1 MKAAIDVYY
10 EHSKWVAACV
20 VFADWPDSGPVE
32 VVCACGSDP
41 RPYRP
46 GRFYQRELPCLL
58 SVLKR
63 AEREFE
69 TILIDGYVHL
79 ETGSGKGLGARLFE
93 ALAYSPAVVGVAKN
107 PLKIADR
114 FVPICRGRSKKPLFV
129 SAIGLQ
135 EDQAAQCV
143 LNMHG
148 PHRIP
153 EMLRLVDRYARSG
166 EHVAAEKRY

>member
-1 MKAAIDVYY
+1 M
-10 EHSKWVAACV
+10 
-20 VFADWPDSGPVE
+20 VFADWDDSGPAK
-32 VVCACGSDP
+32 VVCACGADP

-58 SVLKR
+58 SVLQR

-79 ETGSGKGLGARLFE
+79 KTGSGKGLGARLYE

-129 SAIGLQ
+129 SAIGWQ
-135 EDQAAQCV
+135 EDRAAQCV

-153 EMLRLVDRYARSG
+153 EMLRLADHYARAG
-166 EHVAAEKRY
+166 GVYEVAGKIS

>member
-10 EHSKWVAACV
+10 EHNKWAAACV
-20 VFADWPDSGPVE
+20 VFADWSDSEPAEIVRNY
-32 VVCACGSDP
+32 GSDA

-79 ETGSGKGLGARLFE
+79 QTGSGKGLGARLYE
-93 ALAYSPAVVGVAKN
+93 ALAYLPAVVGVAKN

-129 SAIGLQ
+129 SAIGWQ

-148 PHRIP
+148 RYRIP
-153 EMLRLVDRYARSG
+153 EMLRLADRHGRRG
-166 EHVAAEKRY
+166 GHEGIE